1 MKQITK
7 QPKNSKYYIRQ
18 ANGGLNGAVAGC
30 VGSTGRPDPTANV
43 LANCVGFANGRFN
56 QIINDP
62 DLRGI
67 NKSFKYQ
74 LVCNAENFI
83 ESAKKQGLKISKT
96 PTLGGIMV
104 WQKGPTL
111 NGYDGA
117 GHVAVVEQI
126 NSDGSIITS
135 ESAWNGFIFK
145 RVSRTNSNGR
155 WGMADGYKF
164 RGCIIN
170 PSVKTNS
177 VTPSHKKSV
186 AEVAQEVIDG
196 KWGTGSDR
204 RARLERAGYDYD
216 AVQGKVNDILSKK
229 SSKTITYTVKKGDT
243 LSAIASKYGTTYQKI
258 AKDNG
263 IKDPNKIRVGQKL
276 KIKK

>member
-1 MKQITK
+1 MKQRTK
-7 QPKNSKYYIRQ
+7 QPKNNVYYIRQ
-18 ANGGLNGAVAGC
+18 VNGGLNGAVQ
-30 VGSTGRPDPTANV
+30 GSPTIIGANV
-43 LANCVGFANGRFN
+43 LCNCVGYANGRFN
-56 QIINDP
+56 EIINDP
-62 DLRGI
+62 DLKGI
-67 NKSFKYQ
+67 EKRFKYQ

-83 ESAKKQGLKISKT
+83 ESAKRQGLIISKT

-104 WQKGPTL
+104 WQRGATL
-111 NGYDGA
+111 DGYDGA

-145 RVSRTNSNGR
+145 RISRTNSNGR

-216 AVQGKVNDILSKK
+216 AVQSKVNDILSKK
-229 SSKTITYTVKKGDT
+229 TSKTITYTVKKGDT
-243 LSAIASKYGTTYQKI
+243 LSSIAKKYGTTYQKI

-263 IKDPNKIRVGQKL
+263 IKNPNVIRVGQKL